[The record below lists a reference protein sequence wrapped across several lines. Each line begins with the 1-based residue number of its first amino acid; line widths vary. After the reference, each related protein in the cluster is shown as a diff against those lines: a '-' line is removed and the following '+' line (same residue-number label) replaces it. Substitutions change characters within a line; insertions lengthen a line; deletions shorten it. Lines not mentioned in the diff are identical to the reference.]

1 MKTTVDIPENV
12 MKDAL
17 RLTRA
22 KTKRDAVVGA
32 MQEYIRR
39 EKLAKLV
46 KHLGTFDT
54 FMTQEELTDMR
65 LERGKYRGSH

>member
-46 KHLGTFDT
+46 KHLGKSKT
-54 FMTQEELTDMR
+54 FMTHKELMDMR
-65 LERGKYRGSH
+65 LERGKYRSSR

>member
-32 MQEYIRR
+32 MQEFIRR

-54 FMTQEELTDMR
+54 FMTQEELMDMR
-65 LERGKYRGSH
+65 FERGKYRGSH

>member
-1 MKTTVDIPENV
+1 MKTSIDIPEDV

-39 EKLAKLV
+39 EKMAKLV
-46 KHLGTFDT
+46 QHLGTFEN
-54 FMTQEELTDMR
+54 FMTPEELMDMR
-65 LERGKYRGSH
+65 MERGKYRGSR

>member
-46 KHLGTFDT
+46 KHLGKSDT
-54 FMTQEELTDMR
+54 FMTQEELMDMR
-65 LERGKYRGSH
+65 LERGKYGGSH

>member
-46 KHLGTFDT
+46 KHLGTFDK
-54 FMTQEELTDMR
+54 FMTQEELMDMR
-65 LERGKYRGSH
+65 LERGKYSGSH

>member
-39 EKLAKLV
+39 EKLAKLA

-54 FMTQEELTDMR
+54 FMTQEELMDMR